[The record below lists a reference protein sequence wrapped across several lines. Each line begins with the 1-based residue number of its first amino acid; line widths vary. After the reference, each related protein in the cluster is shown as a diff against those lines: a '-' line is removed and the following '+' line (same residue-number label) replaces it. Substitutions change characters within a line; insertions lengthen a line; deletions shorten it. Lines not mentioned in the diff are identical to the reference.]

1 MNEAAA
7 PARRRWPRRLLI
19 ALGIVVVLVIVIRL
33 VLDPIA
39 SHYTR
44 KELNASEAISGDF
57 SRVHVTVLPPGYEIE
72 RLKIIE
78 ADGGDWRHP
87 LLYVEHAQ
95 VTLDWRRL
103 FHGELSTNARLDQ
116 PKITLTQRPQP
127 VQAPKAAK
135 AKPTGPAIQTA
146 LHQAIPARVNRI
158 KVNDGEFLF
167 RDPTAPGTPE
177 LWLHRIDLVAQNLAT
192 RKELARG
199 RRATIEMHATLGHSG
214 ALAASASVDPFAAQP
229 EAFGKV
235 ALRGWKV
242 AELYD
247 LVAPATKLQTPGG
260 TLDMFAEFKV
270 RDGQISG
277 GVKPV
282 LKDVTVRPAEE
293 GFGTKL
299 KAWVADKSLDLFS
312 HKAEDKTQKV
322 ATTVPIEGKLDS
334 PDIQLWPAILG
345 VIRNAFVEGISAGFA
360 HLPPPAAPEKEG
372 VLKQTKNALQK
383 DKGPPKAQPHEDSK
397 EGKHEDRK

>member
-1 MNEAAA
+1 MNEK
-7 PARRRWPRRLLI
+7 PAVSRRRWPRRLLI
-19 ALGIVVVLVIVIRL
+19 ALGILVALVIVIRL
-33 VLDPIA
+33 ILDPIA

-44 KELNASEAISGDF
+44 KELNASAGISGDF

-87 LLYVEHAQ
+87 LLYVERAQ
-95 VTLDWRRL
+95 VTLQWRRL
-103 FHGELSTNARLDQ
+103 FHGELSANARLDQ

-127 VQAPKAAK
+127 EQPK
-135 AKPTGPAIQTA
+135 AKPTVPAIQTA
-146 LHQAIPARVNRI
+146 LRKALPARVNRI
-158 KVNDGEFLF
+158 NVNDGQFLF

-177 LWLHRIDLVAQNLAT
+177 LWLHRIELVAQNLAT

-199 RRATIEMHATLGHSG
+199 QRATLEMHATLGHSG
-214 ALAASASVDPFAAQP
+214 ALAVSASVDPFTAQP
-229 EAFGKV
+229 EFSGKV

-242 AELYD
+242 DELYD

-260 TLDMFAEFKV
+260 TLDMFAEFKA
-270 RDGQISG
+270 RNGMISG

-282 LKDVTVRPAEE
+282 LKDVTVRPADE

-299 KAWVADKSLDLFS
+299 KAWVADKGLDLFS
-312 HKAEDKTQKV
+312 HKSADKTEKV
-322 ATTVPIEGKLDS
+322 ATTVPIEGRLDN
-334 PDIQLWPAILG
+334 PDVQIWPTILG

-360 HLPPPAAPEKEG
+360 HLPPPAAAEKEG
-372 VLKQTKNALQK
+372 LIKQTKNALEK
-383 DKGPPKAQPHEDSK
+383 DKGPPKAQPHENSK